1 MFLFAA
7 MASVAFASCTTDESV
22 FEGAKANGEKIEFVA
37 ANYAAQTRG
46 SHDSIPLAGTNFK
59 VYAWENGYNYALIDG
74 ETMNY
79 VSSAWTAESGK
90 TYYWPNN
97 TTLDFTA
104 VAPDTAVST
113 IATPARTDAGV
124 TTIAF
129 KYTSTNNANIST
141 TNLMYADFISQAYN
155 YDASPLPSTT
165 VPLCFR
171 HMMAKLNVVVTQQDP
186 TTFENGVL
194 AYEVKLKSV
203 TFNNIYDEGNIT
215 VDAAYVAKAITDNAN
230 TIWSNQAGETSW
242 TVMSSS
248 GTSLQTNTIDGTVP
262 NKVLTSKTPVNYASN
277 AVYYAMPQQIV
288 DGVQE
293 IAVAYQVVTTFKSG
307 TETTRDYT
315 RTINLK
321 DIAAV
326 QNWYTNKNITYTI
339 NISPAKLTAITF
351 SAHEENWCNEVTGE
365 QDIDKI

>member
-7 MASVAFASCTTDESV
+7 MASVALASCTTDESV

-46 SHDSIPLAGTNFK
+46 GHDTIPLAGTNFK
-59 VYAWENGYNYALIDG
+59 VYAWEKGKNYALIDG

-79 VSSAWTAESGK
+79 VSDAWTAASGTK
-90 TYYWPNN
+90 YYWPNN

-104 VAPDTAVST
+104 VAPAAAVDA
-113 IATPARTDAGV
+113 IATPNRTVGGE

-129 KYTSTNNANIST
+129 EYTSTNNSKIST
-141 TNLMYADFISQAYN
+141 TNLMFADFRSQT
-155 YDASPLPSTT
+155 YDYDSRASSAT

-171 HMMAKLNVVVTQQDP
+171 HMMAKLNVVVKQKDP
-186 TTFENGVL
+186 DTFEDGVL

-203 TFNNIYDEGNIT
+203 TFNKIYDEGNIT

-230 TIWSNQAGETSW
+230 TIWNDQDGATSW
-242 TVMSSS
+242 TVMSTS
-248 GTSLQTNTIDGTVP
+248 GTSLQTNPITGTVP
-262 NKVLTSKTPVNYASN
+262 NQILEATAPAPYAST

-288 DGVQE
+288 DKVQE
-293 IAVAYQVVTTFKSG
+293 IVVTYQVVTTFKSG
-307 TETTRDYT
+307 TVTTRDYT

-321 DIAAV
+321 DIDAV

-339 NISPAKLTAITF
+339 NISPAELTAITF
-351 SAHEENWCNEVTGE
+351 SAHEEKWCDEVTG
-365 QDIDKI
+365 DKEIE